1 MSLRRK
7 EMKKLLVAV
16 SAVSLVAC
24 GGGGGG
30 SSVPASSSGGATVE
44 PSYFTA
50 NQAHLEGMGLETA
63 HRAGLDGTGVNIAV
77 IDVAFNT
84 DHDEFSEANIL
95 RTVRLDKDKS
105 FSDLSQ
111 EQFNQTATLV
121 HDCKDLDTNIH
132 GLIATSD
139 IVSVM
144 DGGDL
149 LNPVPANEKFC
160 FGYDSAINTGSLVQF
175 STEQSNHG
183 AHVSGL
189 IAGKTVGVAPDANL
203 YLYSESLAS
212 DVSTSVDSEV
222 AFYTLHSEFLSNSID
237 IVSMSSGKDG
247 ALMMGSVESEYMRTA
262 FRQFVDSEAILVM
275 ASFANSGENATDDLL
290 PNELNNVS
298 TSFNQANDANFYS
311 TAHTVFD
318 DADLKDGIIFSI
330 GLNSNGL
337 KRAESGYPGSNT
349 DLQARSLAAP
359 IEAFSAQWEADTGLI
374 SQWGLS
380 QTTPMI
386 AGAIAIIME
395 CSTLNAQQAAQVLL
409 DTADSSFAEYD
420 AEIYG
425 QGRLDMEAAYQSA
438 CI

>member
-1 MSLRRK
+1 
-7 EMKKLLVAV
+7 MKNLLVV
-16 SAVSLVAC
+16 LSAASLVAC

-30 SSVPASSSGGATVE
+30 GSSVPSSSAEPTVE
-44 PSYFTA
+44 PAYFST
-50 NQAHLEGMGLETA
+50 NQKHLEDMGMETA

-77 IDVAFNT
+77 IDGAFNT
-84 DHDEFSEANIL
+84 DHDEFSESNIV
-95 RTVRLDKDKS
+95 RAIRLDKDKS
-105 FSDLSQ
+105 FSDLSL
-111 EQFNQTATLV
+111 EQFNQTGTLV

-149 LNPVPANEKFC
+149 LNPVQANEKFC
-160 FGYDSAINTGSLVQF
+160 YGYDSAINTGSLVKF
-175 STEQSNHG
+175 STDQSNHG

-212 DVSTSVDSEV
+212 NVSTSVNTQD
-222 AFYTLHSEFLSNSID
+222 AFYSLHSELLANSID
-237 IVSMSSGKDG
+237 IVSISSGLAG
-247 ALMMGSVESEYMRTA
+247 SLTMGSVESEYMRTA
-262 FRQFVDSEAILVM
+262 FRQFVDSDAVLVM
-275 ASFANSGENATDDLL
+275 ASFANSGENATTDLL
-290 PNELNNVS
+290 PNELNKVS

-318 DADLKDGIIFSI
+318 DADLRDGILFSI

-359 IEAFSAQWEADTGLI
+359 IEAYSAQWESDTGLI

-380 QTTPMI
+380 MTTPMI
-386 AGAIAIIME
+386 SGAIAVIME
-395 CSTLNAQQAAQVLL
+395 CSSLNAQQAAQVLL

-420 AEIYG
+420 PEIYG
-425 QGRLDMEAAYQSA
+425 QGRLDMEAAYQNA